1 MILKN
6 KNTNIQWFLFLWL
19 IKQTGWKV
27 LFIGQNGW
35 VCCFFEIEAICFICL
50 YLSKPQQVFKAKYEG
65 LRLYMYIYA
74 IVYKI
79 LFCKQVVQ
87 LYYIAW
93 NGVLIAFY

>member
-1 MILKN
+1 MDESAASLK
-6 KNTNIQWFLFLWL
+6 L
-19 IKQTGWKV
+19 KQFR
-27 LFIGQNGW
+27 L
-35 VCCFFEIEAICFICL
+35 ICL

-87 LYYIAW
+87 LYYIA
-93 NGVLIAFY
+93 